1 MDKVILLGM
10 NNKFSLKTNLWGHSL
25 LGILFVI
32 QGVYHI
38 ESNIVFP
45 FGLMIGVIL
54 IPGGIVYSI
63 YGLLSFNKS
72 SKYAPGFS
80 ISEDELC
87 FKKNLFKPA
96 QRITWGHIKK
106 IEMAA
111 YLLIVSTEQ
120 SEIVMHYSS
129 NPEVSLEIKSTIRKM
144 AESKGIEVIGG

>member
-1 MDKVILLGM
+1 MDRVILLGL
-10 NNKFSLKTNLWGHSL
+10 NNKFSLKTNLWGHL
-25 LGILFVI
+25 ILGALFII

-38 ESNIVFP
+38 ESDIVFP

-72 SKYAPGFS
+72 SKYAPRFS
-80 ISEDELC
+80 FSKDELS

-96 QRITWGHIKK
+96 QRIPWGHIKK
-106 IEMAA
+106 IEMAP

-120 SEIVMHYSS
+120 SETVMHYSS
-129 NPEVSLEIKSTIRKM
+129 NPEISLEIKSAIREI
-144 AESKGIEVIGG
+144 ADSKGIEVLGG